1 MALPSSSTDA
11 APAAGYWRY
20 LPYLLGLAALLA
32 YVSLCTPFW
41 RSNDDVSMSLISA
54 GGGLAAQ
61 PSPHLVLTNIVW
73 GWLIYL
79 TPGLGHIRAYTLF
92 TYLALILS
100 YAVLAACFLRSRVEH
115 LFAAVALLFIFAPTL
130 VWPQYSLVA
139 GDLAVAGLVL
149 LCVSLR
155 HGSLRGGAGACA
167 LVVLSGLV
175 RADETVLVMLAA
187 LPLCFGYLQE
197 GYASPLR
204 RRWLVMAAVAAL
216 VFTGFQLFDW
226 WDFSRGDWAE
236 YGSTYSLRT
245 QFTDFKL
252 ARYFLRHPQALQ
264 DTGFS
269 TSDLALFTNW
279 FYADTLVFTPARLAV
294 LMARLPLAAR
304 LSINLDFYREALLP
318 LFDVQFHTLLALLG
332 VAALF
337 HRRRWQLLGSACVL
351 AALVFLLLLAGRA
364 QVTRIYLPACAAL
377 LALAVLDMQLKP
389 MVVRLGLAAL
399 ALAICVPTLHHLY
412 RLDRAD
418 ERESARVQA
427 ATCSLDHDRM
437 YIVWGGLYPFTYE
450 FLPFGNSSRVCP
462 FHYYSFGEFSLAPF
476 ALEHLHQYTGGKDFV
491 PAVLSGQS
499 FDFIASAPFLG
510 LLKTYFEQHYSVA
523 LRAVKLRSLGG
534 FSLFRVGL
542 QVPPSHTARSRP

>member
-1 MALPSSSTDA
+1 MSFLASSMDTTADQ
-11 APAAGYWRY
+11 GYWKY
-20 LPYLLGLAALLA
+20 LPYVLGLAALLV

-41 RSNDDVSMSLISA
+41 RSNDDVSMSLIST

-73 GWLIYL
+73 GWLIYI
-79 TPGLGHIRAYTLF
+79 TPSIGSIRAYTLF

-100 YAVLAACFLRSRVEH
+100 YVVLAACFLKSRVEH

-130 VWPQYSLVA
+130 IWPQYSLVA

-155 HGSLRGGAGACA
+155 RGSLRGGVAACA

-175 RADETVLVMLAA
+175 RADETILVMLAA

-204 RRWLVMAAVAAL
+204 RQWLALAAIAVL
-216 VFTGFQLFDW
+216 VFAGFQLFDW

-252 ARYFLRHPQALQ
+252 ARYFLRHPQALH

-269 TSDLALFTNW
+269 TGDLALFTNW
-279 FYADTLVFTPARLAV
+279 FYADTQVFTPAGLAV
-294 LMARLPLAAR
+294 LIARLPLMAR
-304 LSINLDFYREALLP
+304 LSINLDFYNEALQP
-318 LFDVQFHTLLALLG
+318 LFDTQFHTLLALLG
-332 VAALF
+332 IAALF
-337 HRRRWQLLGSACVL
+337 HRRRWQLLGSVCVL

-364 QVTRIYLPACAAL
+364 QITRIYLPACAAL
-377 LALAVLDMQLKP
+377 LMLAVLDMQIKP
-389 MVVRLGLAAL
+389 WVLRLGLVAL
-399 ALAICVPTLHHLY
+399 ALAICIPTLHHLY
-412 RLDRAD
+412 RVDRVD

-427 ATCSLDHDRM
+427 ATCSLDHGRM
-437 YIVWGGLYPFTYE
+437 YVIWGGYYPFTSE
-450 FLPFGNSSRVCP
+450 FLPFGNGHRVCP

-476 ALEHLHQYTGGKDFV
+476 ALDHLHQYTGGKDFV

-499 FDFIASAPFLG
+499 FDFIATAPLLS

-523 LRAVKLRSLGG
+523 LRTVRLRSIGG
-534 FSLFRVGL
+534 FSVFRVGL
-542 QVPPSHTARSRP
+542 QIPASRTARSRP